1 MSLALLLLLQLS
13 WRIPTCAL
21 FLARLARR
29 QRTARAQVQQQ
40 RQMALGKV
48 CSAQR
53 RPAVYIVLLG
63 TVAVGGLPGVKSL
76 GQGDFFGEFSLLT
89 GKPSPYACKAKG
101 NVNLYKLNRK
111 VFGKLVKGFPET
123 GKILKATAK
132 QRQGK

>member
-53 RPAVYIVLLG
+53 RPAVYIALLG
-63 TVAVGGLPGVKSL
+63 SVHN
-76 GQGDFFGEFSLLT
+76 GQNPNILDT
-89 GKPSPYACKAKG
+89 
-101 NVNLYKLNRK
+101 
-111 VFGKLVKGFPET
+111 FPVDRPRT
-123 GKILKATAK
+123 YHS
-132 QRQGK
+132 R